1 MTLALFARIQPP
13 ADTPPP
19 APTLS
24 GLFTQLDRVETL
36 PHLTDTAVR
45 AMALASDP
53 DATLADMAAVI
64 RRDGVLAATTLK
76 LANSV
81 VYRGAKEVTDLLQAV
96 MRLGQRGTGGVI
108 AAAGVRNLYA
118 RLSPAVRGPCESV
131 LRHSLFVGELATAVA
146 RFLHLRLNGEEFTA
160 GLLHDIGRVVMCV
173 NAPDHYAEVC
183 TPAYD
188 AHPDGRR
195 KEREAFGTDHCTVGG
210 LFAIK
215 NALPARIARA
225 IQHHHDP
232 DGETEFRSLA
242 GVVALSDA
250 IANHLHLER
259 DLSTFPLEE
268 NPGFAI
274 LRRLA
279 PGERVLDFRAE
290 LRLLVVGCVRQ
301 ARSVLRSMPD

>member
-1 MTLALFARIQPP
+1 MSFALFARPRSTT
-13 ADTPPP
+13 DTPPP
-19 APTLS
+19 AGLS
-24 GLFTQLDRVETL
+24 GLFAQLDRVDAL
-36 PHLTDTAVR
+36 PHLSDTAVR
-45 AMALASDP
+45 AMALVNDP
-53 DATLADMAAVI
+53 DATLADMAAVV

-81 VYRGAKEVTDLLQAV
+81 VYRGAKEVTDVHQAV
-96 MRLGQRGTGGVI
+96 MRLGQRGCGGVI

-118 RLSPAVRGPCESV
+118 RLSPAVRTPCENV
-131 LRHSLFVGELATAVA
+131 LRHSLFVGELASTVA
-146 RFLHLRLNGEEFTA
+146 RFLCLRLNGEEFTA

-195 KEREAFGTDHCTVGG
+195 MEREAFGTDHCTVGA

-215 NALPARIARA
+215 NSLPTRIARA

-232 DGETEFRSLA
+232 DGETDFRPLA
-242 GVVALSDA
+242 AVVALADA
-250 IANHLHLER
+250 IANHLQLER
-259 DLSTFPLEE
+259 DLASFPLDADR
-268 NPGFAI
+268 GFAV

-290 LRLLVVGCVRQ
+290 LRMLVVGCVRQ